1 MKSRILGDN
10 LEDIVYRKITVLV
23 IFLSNGLIQSNQ
35 SNLYCEKLS
44 WQNATKNSV
53 VKKIEKEKNSSYE
66 KGRYKLSKLRS
77 KVLQNAEPLDK
88 TDHTFDEM
96 TSRTFRRYVKHN
108 EGLEKTH

>member
-44 WQNATKNSV
+44 
-53 VKKIEKEKNSSYE
+53 
-66 KGRYKLSKLRS
+66 
-77 KVLQNAEPLDK
+77 
-88 TDHTFDEM
+88 
-96 TSRTFRRYVKHN
+96 
-108 EGLEKTH
+108 